1 VNDLLL
7 EVDHLVIYV
16 SEGSTSVSVLQ
27 EFGLHCSSRRV
38 QRPEQ
43 GTASQI
49 IFFEN
54 AYLELIW
61 VEDERAV
68 EEYAAR
74 TGFDILKRTRWQQTR
89 ASPFGVGLRC
99 ESGTVD
105 QKQYWAEW
113 MRSHTYINLAA
124 ENLARVEE
132 PLCFVIP
139 DSIALT
145 TWLDCS
151 IEAHQQLISHPLGVR
166 TLTGIK
172 ITLNSDKELT
182 NAVSLLDRNGIVTIE
197 RGTAP
202 LLELT
207 FDSGTKAKIL
217 DARPML
223 PIQLR
228 Y

>member
-1 VNDLLL
+1 
-7 EVDHLVIYV
+7 
-16 SEGSTSVSVLQ
+16 
-27 EFGLHCSSRRV
+27 
-38 QRPEQ
+38 
-43 GTASQI
+43 
-49 IFFEN
+49 
-54 AYLELIW
+54 
-61 VEDERAV
+61 
-68 EEYAAR
+68 
-74 TGFDILKRTRWQQTR
+74 
-89 ASPFGVGLRC
+89 
-99 ESGTVD
+99 
-105 QKQYWAEW
+105 
-113 MRSHTYINLAA
+113 LAA

-132 PLCFVIP
+132 PICFVIP

-145 TWLDCS
+145 TWLDHS
-151 IEAHQQLISHPLGVR
+151 LDAHQQLISHPLGVR

-182 NAVSLLDRNGIVTIE
+182 NAVSLLDCNGIVTIE